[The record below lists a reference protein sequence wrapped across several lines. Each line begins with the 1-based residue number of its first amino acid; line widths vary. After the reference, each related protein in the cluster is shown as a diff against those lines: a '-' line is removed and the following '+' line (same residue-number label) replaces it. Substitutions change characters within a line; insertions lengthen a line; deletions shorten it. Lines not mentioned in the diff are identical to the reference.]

1 MNIAICDNEEMFVKN
16 ISGLLEEYLNENKLQ
31 YSIDMYSSGS
41 ELIGLKDKIVNYDIV
56 FLDINMTGI
65 DNIKVAE
72 WIRMYSDRVI
82 IISITSMSDYNI
94 QGYKYDVFRCVLK
107 DSMDLKG
114 SIYECMNAVL
124 YKLNYI
130 NSDKRIISCD
140 SGSKEVDVSK
150 IIYIESSGH
159 KVTYHIHGKEFG
171 DYVVKSKLDDIEN
184 ELKEYKYLLRV
195 HQSYMAKYQSDN
207 NKSLITEKDNITP
220 LVIEKDIAN
229 MGNLLLDNDNLK
241 SKKNGSENMAYVG
254 YSYRNEYK
262 TGIQFNYYEENEKSS
277 CEIAGYLK
285 KGASWPL
292 KGKLF
297 GGVSDIDSY
306 NLDNTIVVIT
316 PNYEYFDN
324 IGGMPDTP
332 YYIVDDEAVA
342 DKLKMDI
349 VEWAAERNLGVSVIN
364 EAEEIANEKELRN
377 ITADSSFSA
386 EVLLFLL
393 ALISMSS
400 VAIVSCLL
408 NRQHMGIMVACG
420 VSKRSI
426 MAINY
431 MENVFVVLIPE
442 IIIWLIC
449 QKNIFGKVFMNN
461 ISELDMIKYGDWF
474 SHCVAVP
481 IMYLAELVIVTVI
494 AGIVPMFIISRMKVA
509 EVIKPVD

>member
-1 MNIAICDNEEMFVKN
+1 METGTYRAVHRGVRNMRIRYI
-16 ISGLLEEYLNENKLQ
+16 LKL
-31 YSIDMYSSGS
+31 M
-41 ELIGLKDKIVNYDIV
+41 
-56 FLDINMTGI
+56 
-65 DNIKVAE
+65 
-72 WIRMYSDRVI
+72 
-82 IISITSMSDYNI
+82 
-94 QGYKYDVFRCVLK
+94 
-107 DSMDLKG
+107 
-114 SIYECMNAVL
+114 
-124 YKLNYI
+124 
-130 NSDKRIISCD
+130 
-140 SGSKEVDVSK
+140 
-150 IIYIESSGH
+150 
-159 KVTYHIHGKEFG
+159 
-171 DYVVKSKLDDIEN
+171 LDDIFQKKIMIILLFAMSSISIYMTDVIATRYFSN
-184 ELKEYKYLLRV
+184 QYRINSMSSMFAVNPDKVNYVKYLNLMSPEYTPQIGDELIQYIRNYKGV
-195 HQSYMAKYQSDN
+195 VACGRFNN
-207 NKSLITEKDNITP
+207 NKMILNGELVKT

-229 MGNLLLDNDNLK
+229 MGNLLLDSDNLQ
-241 SKKNGSENMAYVG
+241 SIKNGSENVVYVG

-324 IGGMPDTP
+324 I
-332 YYIVDDEAVA
+332 
-342 DKLKMDI
+342 
-349 VEWAAERNLGVSVIN
+349 
-364 EAEEIANEKELRN
+364 RN

-400 VAIVSCLL
+400 AAIVSCLL

-426 MAINY
+426 MVINY

-474 SHCVAVP
+474 SHCIAVP

>member
-1 MNIAICDNEEMFVKN
+1 METGTYRAVHRGVRNMRIRYI
-16 ISGLLEEYLNENKLQ
+16 LKL
-31 YSIDMYSSGS
+31 M
-41 ELIGLKDKIVNYDIV
+41 
-56 FLDINMTGI
+56 
-65 DNIKVAE
+65 
-72 WIRMYSDRVI
+72 
-82 IISITSMSDYNI
+82 
-94 QGYKYDVFRCVLK
+94 
-107 DSMDLKG
+107 
-114 SIYECMNAVL
+114 
-124 YKLNYI
+124 
-130 NSDKRIISCD
+130 
-140 SGSKEVDVSK
+140 
-150 IIYIESSGH
+150 
-159 KVTYHIHGKEFG
+159 
-171 DYVVKSKLDDIEN
+171 LDDIFQKKIMIILLLAMSSISIYMTDVIATRYFSN
-184 ELKEYKYLLRV
+184 QYRINSMSSMFAVNPDKVNYVKYLNLMSPEYTPQIGDELIQYIRN
-195 HQSYMAKYQSDN
+195 YQGVVACGRFNN
-207 NKSLITEKDNITP
+207 NKMILNGELVKT

-229 MGNLLLDNDNLK
+229 MGNLLLDSDNLQ
-241 SKKNGSENMAYVG
+241 SIKNGSENVAYVG

-332 YYIVDDEAVA
+332 YYIVDDETVA

-349 VEWAAERNLGVSVIN
+349 VEWAAERNLGVSVLN
-364 EAEEIANEKELRN
+364 EADEIANEKELRN

-400 VAIVSCLL
+400 AAIVSCLL

-426 MAINY
+426 MVINY

-474 SHCVAVP
+474 SHCIAVP

>member
-1 MNIAICDNEEMFVKN
+1 M
-16 ISGLLEEYLNENKLQ
+16 SPEYTPQ
-31 YSIDMYSSGS
+31 IGD
-41 ELIGLKDKIVNYDIV
+41 ELIQYIRNYKGV
-56 FLDINMTGI
+56 
-65 DNIKVAE
+65 VACG
-72 WIRMYSDRVI
+72 RF
-82 IISITSMSDYNI
+82 N
-94 QGYKYDVFRCVLK
+94 
-107 DSMDLKG
+107 
-114 SIYECMNAVL
+114 
-124 YKLNYI
+124 
-130 NSDKRIISCD
+130 
-140 SGSKEVDVSK
+140 
-150 IIYIESSGH
+150 
-159 KVTYHIHGKEFG
+159 
-171 DYVVKSKLDDIEN
+171 
-184 ELKEYKYLLRV
+184 
-195 HQSYMAKYQSDN
+195 N
-207 NKSLITEKDNITP
+207 NKMILNGELVKT

-229 MGNLLLDNDNLK
+229 MGNLLLDSDNLQ
-241 SKKNGSENMAYVG
+241 SIKNGSENVVYVG

-332 YYIVDDEAVA
+332 YYIVDDETVA

-349 VEWAAERNLGVSVIN
+349 VEWAAERNLGVSVLN
-364 EAEEIANEKELRN
+364 EADEIANEKELRN

-400 VAIVSCLL
+400 AAIVSCLL

-426 MAINY
+426 MVINY

-474 SHCVAVP
+474 SHCIAVP

>member
-1 MNIAICDNEEMFVKN
+1 METGTYRAVHRGVRNMRIRYI
-16 ISGLLEEYLNENKLQ
+16 LKL
-31 YSIDMYSSGS
+31 M
-41 ELIGLKDKIVNYDIV
+41 
-56 FLDINMTGI
+56 
-65 DNIKVAE
+65 
-72 WIRMYSDRVI
+72 
-82 IISITSMSDYNI
+82 
-94 QGYKYDVFRCVLK
+94 
-107 DSMDLKG
+107 
-114 SIYECMNAVL
+114 
-124 YKLNYI
+124 
-130 NSDKRIISCD
+130 
-140 SGSKEVDVSK
+140 
-150 IIYIESSGH
+150 
-159 KVTYHIHGKEFG
+159 
-171 DYVVKSKLDDIEN
+171 LDDIFQKKIMIILLLAMSSISIYMTDVIATRYFSN
-184 ELKEYKYLLRV
+184 QYRINSMSSMFAVNPDKVNYVKYLNLMSPEYTPQIGDELIQYIRN
-195 HQSYMAKYQSDN
+195 YQGVVACGRFNN
-207 NKSLITEKDNITP
+207 NKMILNGELVKT

-377 ITADSSFSA
+377 ITAD
-386 EVLLFLL
+386 
-393 ALISMSS
+393 
-400 VAIVSCLL
+400 
-408 NRQHMGIMVACG
+408 
-420 VSKRSI
+420 I

>member
-1 MNIAICDNEEMFVKN
+1 METGTYRAVHRGVRNMRIRYI
-16 ISGLLEEYLNENKLQ
+16 LKL
-31 YSIDMYSSGS
+31 M
-41 ELIGLKDKIVNYDIV
+41 
-56 FLDINMTGI
+56 
-65 DNIKVAE
+65 
-72 WIRMYSDRVI
+72 
-82 IISITSMSDYNI
+82 
-94 QGYKYDVFRCVLK
+94 
-107 DSMDLKG
+107 
-114 SIYECMNAVL
+114 
-124 YKLNYI
+124 
-130 NSDKRIISCD
+130 
-140 SGSKEVDVSK
+140 
-150 IIYIESSGH
+150 
-159 KVTYHIHGKEFG
+159 
-171 DYVVKSKLDDIEN
+171 LDDIFQKKIMIILLLAMSSISIYMTDVIATRYFSN
-184 ELKEYKYLLRV
+184 QHRINSMSSMFAVNPDKVNYVKYLNLMSPEYTPQIGDELIQYIRN
-195 HQSYMAKYQSDN
+195 YQGVVACGRFNN
-207 NKSLITEKDNITP
+207 NKMILNGELVKT

-400 VAIVSCLL
+400 SAIVSCLL

>member
-1 MNIAICDNEEMFVKN
+1 MRIRYI
-16 ISGLLEEYLNENKLQ
+16 LKL
-31 YSIDMYSSGS
+31 M
-41 ELIGLKDKIVNYDIV
+41 
-56 FLDINMTGI
+56 
-65 DNIKVAE
+65 
-72 WIRMYSDRVI
+72 
-82 IISITSMSDYNI
+82 
-94 QGYKYDVFRCVLK
+94 
-107 DSMDLKG
+107 
-114 SIYECMNAVL
+114 
-124 YKLNYI
+124 
-130 NSDKRIISCD
+130 
-140 SGSKEVDVSK
+140 
-150 IIYIESSGH
+150 
-159 KVTYHIHGKEFG
+159 
-171 DYVVKSKLDDIEN
+171 LDDIFQKKIMIILLLAMSSISIYMTDVIATRYFSN
-184 ELKEYKYLLRV
+184 QHRINSMSSMFAVNPDKVNYVKYLNLMSPEYTPQIGDELIQYIRN
-195 HQSYMAKYQSDN
+195 YQGVVACGRFNN
-207 NKSLITEKDNITP
+207 NKMILNGELVKT

-400 VAIVSCLL
+400 AAIVSCLL

-426 MAINY
+426 MALY
-431 MENVFVVLIPE
+431 LIH
-442 IIIWLIC
+442 
-449 QKNIFGKVFMNN
+449 N
-461 ISELDMIKYGDWF
+461 
-474 SHCVAVP
+474 
-481 IMYLAELVIVTVI
+481 
-494 AGIVPMFIISRMKVA
+494 
-509 EVIKPVD
+509 

>member
-1 MNIAICDNEEMFVKN
+1 METGTYRAVHRGVRNMRIRYI
-16 ISGLLEEYLNENKLQ
+16 LKL
-31 YSIDMYSSGS
+31 M
-41 ELIGLKDKIVNYDIV
+41 
-56 FLDINMTGI
+56 
-65 DNIKVAE
+65 
-72 WIRMYSDRVI
+72 
-82 IISITSMSDYNI
+82 
-94 QGYKYDVFRCVLK
+94 
-107 DSMDLKG
+107 
-114 SIYECMNAVL
+114 
-124 YKLNYI
+124 
-130 NSDKRIISCD
+130 
-140 SGSKEVDVSK
+140 
-150 IIYIESSGH
+150 
-159 KVTYHIHGKEFG
+159 
-171 DYVVKSKLDDIEN
+171 LDDIFQKKIMIILLLAMSSISIYMTDVIATRYFSN
-184 ELKEYKYLLRV
+184 QYRINSMSSMFAVNPDKVNYVKYLNLMSPEYTPQIGDELIQYIRN
-195 HQSYMAKYQSDN
+195 YQGVVACGRFNN
-207 NKSLITEKDNITP
+207 NKMILNGELVKT

-400 VAIVSCLL
+400 AAIVSCIF
-408 NRQHMGIMVACG
+408 NSQHMGIMVACG

>member
-1 MNIAICDNEEMFVKN
+1 METGTYRAVHRGVRNMRIRYI
-16 ISGLLEEYLNENKLQ
+16 LKL
-31 YSIDMYSSGS
+31 M
-41 ELIGLKDKIVNYDIV
+41 
-56 FLDINMTGI
+56 
-65 DNIKVAE
+65 
-72 WIRMYSDRVI
+72 
-82 IISITSMSDYNI
+82 
-94 QGYKYDVFRCVLK
+94 
-107 DSMDLKG
+107 
-114 SIYECMNAVL
+114 
-124 YKLNYI
+124 
-130 NSDKRIISCD
+130 
-140 SGSKEVDVSK
+140 
-150 IIYIESSGH
+150 
-159 KVTYHIHGKEFG
+159 
-171 DYVVKSKLDDIEN
+171 LDDIFQKKIMIILLLAMSSISIYMTDVIATRYFSN
-184 ELKEYKYLLRV
+184 QYRINSMSSMFAVNPDKVNYVKYLNLMSPEYTPQIGDELIQYIRN
-195 HQSYMAKYQSDN
+195 YQGVVACGRFNN
-207 NKSLITEKDNITP
+207 NKMILNGELVKT

-400 VAIVSCLL
+400 ACIL

>member
-1 MNIAICDNEEMFVKN
+1 MRIRYI
-16 ISGLLEEYLNENKLQ
+16 LKL
-31 YSIDMYSSGS
+31 M
-41 ELIGLKDKIVNYDIV
+41 
-56 FLDINMTGI
+56 
-65 DNIKVAE
+65 
-72 WIRMYSDRVI
+72 
-82 IISITSMSDYNI
+82 
-94 QGYKYDVFRCVLK
+94 
-107 DSMDLKG
+107 
-114 SIYECMNAVL
+114 
-124 YKLNYI
+124 
-130 NSDKRIISCD
+130 
-140 SGSKEVDVSK
+140 
-150 IIYIESSGH
+150 
-159 KVTYHIHGKEFG
+159 
-171 DYVVKSKLDDIEN
+171 LDDIFQKKIMIILLLAMSSISIYMTDVIATRYFSN
-184 ELKEYKYLLRV
+184 QYRINSMSSMFAVNPDKVNYVKYLNLMSPEYTPQIGDELIQYIRN
-195 HQSYMAKYQSDN
+195 YQGVVACGRFNN
-207 NKSLITEKDNITP
+207 NKMILNGELVKT

-400 VAIVSCLL
+400 AAIVPCIL

-481 IMYLAELVIVTVI
+481 IM
-494 AGIVPMFIISRMKVA
+494 
-509 EVIKPVD
+509 

>member
-1 MNIAICDNEEMFVKN
+1 METGTYRAVHRGVRNMRIRYI
-16 ISGLLEEYLNENKLQ
+16 LKL
-31 YSIDMYSSGS
+31 M
-41 ELIGLKDKIVNYDIV
+41 
-56 FLDINMTGI
+56 
-65 DNIKVAE
+65 
-72 WIRMYSDRVI
+72 
-82 IISITSMSDYNI
+82 
-94 QGYKYDVFRCVLK
+94 
-107 DSMDLKG
+107 
-114 SIYECMNAVL
+114 
-124 YKLNYI
+124 
-130 NSDKRIISCD
+130 
-140 SGSKEVDVSK
+140 
-150 IIYIESSGH
+150 
-159 KVTYHIHGKEFG
+159 
-171 DYVVKSKLDDIEN
+171 LDDIFQKKIMIILLLAMSSISIYMTDVIATRYFSN
-184 ELKEYKYLLRV
+184 QYRINSMSSMFAVNPDKVNYVKYLNLMSPEYTPQIGDELIQYIRN
-195 HQSYMAKYQSDN
+195 YQGVVACGRFNN
-207 NKSLITEKDNITP
+207 NKMILNGELVKT

-400 VAIVSCLL
+400 AAIVSCIL
-408 NRQHMGIMVACG
+408 NRQ
-420 VSKRSI
+420 I

>member
-1 MNIAICDNEEMFVKN
+1 METGTYRAVHRGVRNMRIRYI
-16 ISGLLEEYLNENKLQ
+16 LKL
-31 YSIDMYSSGS
+31 M
-41 ELIGLKDKIVNYDIV
+41 
-56 FLDINMTGI
+56 
-65 DNIKVAE
+65 
-72 WIRMYSDRVI
+72 
-82 IISITSMSDYNI
+82 
-94 QGYKYDVFRCVLK
+94 
-107 DSMDLKG
+107 
-114 SIYECMNAVL
+114 
-124 YKLNYI
+124 
-130 NSDKRIISCD
+130 
-140 SGSKEVDVSK
+140 
-150 IIYIESSGH
+150 
-159 KVTYHIHGKEFG
+159 
-171 DYVVKSKLDDIEN
+171 LDDIFQKKIMIILLFAMSSISIYMTDVIATRYFSN
-184 ELKEYKYLLRV
+184 QYRINSMSSMFAVNPDKVNYVKYLNLMSPEYTPQIGDELIQYIRNYKGV
-195 HQSYMAKYQSDN
+195 VACGRFNN
-207 NKSLITEKDNITP
+207 NKMILNGELVKT

-229 MGNLLLDNDNLK
+229 MGNLLLDSDNLQ
-241 SKKNGSENMAYVG
+241 SIKNGSENVVYVG

-332 YYIVDDEAVA
+332 YYIVDDETVA

-349 VEWAAERNLGVSVIN
+349 VEWAAERNLGVSVLN
-364 EAEEIANEKELRN
+364 EADEIANEKELRN

-400 VAIVSCLL
+400 AAIVSCLF

-426 MAINY
+426 MVINY

-474 SHCVAVP
+474 SHCIAVP

>member
-1 MNIAICDNEEMFVKN
+1 METGTYRAVHRGVRNMRIRYI
-16 ISGLLEEYLNENKLQ
+16 LKL
-31 YSIDMYSSGS
+31 M
-41 ELIGLKDKIVNYDIV
+41 
-56 FLDINMTGI
+56 
-65 DNIKVAE
+65 
-72 WIRMYSDRVI
+72 
-82 IISITSMSDYNI
+82 
-94 QGYKYDVFRCVLK
+94 
-107 DSMDLKG
+107 
-114 SIYECMNAVL
+114 
-124 YKLNYI
+124 
-130 NSDKRIISCD
+130 
-140 SGSKEVDVSK
+140 
-150 IIYIESSGH
+150 
-159 KVTYHIHGKEFG
+159 
-171 DYVVKSKLDDIEN
+171 LDDIFQKKIMIILLFAMSSISIYMTDVIATRYFSN
-184 ELKEYKYLLRV
+184 QYRINSMSSMFAVNPDKVNYVKYLNLMSPEYTPQIGDELIQYIRNYKGV
-195 HQSYMAKYQSDN
+195 VACGRFNN
-207 NKSLITEKDNITP
+207 NKMILNGELVKT

-229 MGNLLLDNDNLK
+229 MGNLLLDSDNLQ
-241 SKKNGSENMAYVG
+241 SIKNGSENVAYVG

-316 PNYEYFDN
+316 P
-324 IGGMPDTP
+324 
-332 YYIVDDEAVA
+332 
-342 DKLKMDI
+342 
-349 VEWAAERNLGVSVIN
+349 
-364 EAEEIANEKELRN
+364 IANEKELRN

-400 VAIVSCLL
+400 AAIVSCLL

-426 MAINY
+426 MVINY

-474 SHCVAVP
+474 SHCIAVP

>member
-1 MNIAICDNEEMFVKN
+1 MRIRYI
-16 ISGLLEEYLNENKLQ
+16 LKL
-31 YSIDMYSSGS
+31 M
-41 ELIGLKDKIVNYDIV
+41 
-56 FLDINMTGI
+56 
-65 DNIKVAE
+65 
-72 WIRMYSDRVI
+72 
-82 IISITSMSDYNI
+82 
-94 QGYKYDVFRCVLK
+94 
-107 DSMDLKG
+107 
-114 SIYECMNAVL
+114 
-124 YKLNYI
+124 
-130 NSDKRIISCD
+130 
-140 SGSKEVDVSK
+140 
-150 IIYIESSGH
+150 
-159 KVTYHIHGKEFG
+159 
-171 DYVVKSKLDDIEN
+171 LDDIFQKKIMIILLLAMSSISIYMTDVIATRYFSN
-184 ELKEYKYLLRV
+184 QYRINSMSSMFAVNPDKVNYVKYLNLMSPEYTPQIGDELIQYIRN
-195 HQSYMAKYQSDN
+195 YQGVVACGRFNN
-207 NKSLITEKDNITP
+207 NKMILNGELVKT

-400 VAIVSCLL
+400 AAIVSCLL
-408 NRQHMGIMVACG
+408 NRHHMGIMVACG

>member
-1 MNIAICDNEEMFVKN
+1 METGTYRAVHRGVRNMRIRYI
-16 ISGLLEEYLNENKLQ
+16 LKL
-31 YSIDMYSSGS
+31 M
-41 ELIGLKDKIVNYDIV
+41 
-56 FLDINMTGI
+56 
-65 DNIKVAE
+65 
-72 WIRMYSDRVI
+72 
-82 IISITSMSDYNI
+82 
-94 QGYKYDVFRCVLK
+94 
-107 DSMDLKG
+107 
-114 SIYECMNAVL
+114 
-124 YKLNYI
+124 
-130 NSDKRIISCD
+130 
-140 SGSKEVDVSK
+140 
-150 IIYIESSGH
+150 
-159 KVTYHIHGKEFG
+159 
-171 DYVVKSKLDDIEN
+171 LDDIFQKKIMIILLLAMSSISIYMTDVIATRYFSN
-184 ELKEYKYLLRV
+184 QYRINSMSSMFAVNPDKVNYVKYLNLMSPEYTPQIGDELIQYIRN
-195 HQSYMAKYQSDN
+195 YQGVVACGRFNN
-207 NKSLITEKDNITP
+207 NKMILNGELVKT

-400 VAIVSCLL
+400 TAIVSCIL

>member
-1 MNIAICDNEEMFVKN
+1 METGTYRAVHRGVRNMRIRYI
-16 ISGLLEEYLNENKLQ
+16 LKL
-31 YSIDMYSSGS
+31 M
-41 ELIGLKDKIVNYDIV
+41 
-56 FLDINMTGI
+56 
-65 DNIKVAE
+65 
-72 WIRMYSDRVI
+72 
-82 IISITSMSDYNI
+82 
-94 QGYKYDVFRCVLK
+94 
-107 DSMDLKG
+107 
-114 SIYECMNAVL
+114 
-124 YKLNYI
+124 
-130 NSDKRIISCD
+130 
-140 SGSKEVDVSK
+140 
-150 IIYIESSGH
+150 
-159 KVTYHIHGKEFG
+159 
-171 DYVVKSKLDDIEN
+171 LDDIFQKKIMIILLLAMSSISIYMTDVIATRYFSN
-184 ELKEYKYLLRV
+184 QYRINSMSSMFAVNPDKVNYVKYLNLMSPEYTPQIGDELIQYIRN
-195 HQSYMAKYQSDN
+195 YQGVVACGRFNN
-207 NKSLITEKDNITP
+207 NKMILNGELVKT

-400 VAIVSCLL
+400 VAIVSCIL